1 MAADDR
7 VGAGEEHTDWVGVC
21 SRGCNAA
28 AAQLID
34 CLVLPA
40 AAVRDRHLLVVA
52 VGEGP
57 SLPDVAGARRAP
69 PADGGSPWSPRGAVD
84 RPALPPTGCSPS

>member
-1 MAADDR
+1 MAADGR
-7 VGAGEEHTDWVGVC
+7 AGAGEGRIDWVGVC

-34 CLVLPA
+34 CLGLP

-57 SLPDVAGARRAP
+57 SLPDEAGARRAP
-69 PADGGSPWSPRGAVD
+69 PADGGSPWSPKGAVD
-84 RPALPPTGCSPS
+84 RPARPPTGCSPS